1 MLTSNTNLVD
11 TAYKHLL
18 PDQKKYQECSSQ
30 VQQLDPDTVF
40 QLDMV
45 GIQMIHFDCI
55 FLTHTPSNLTVHTY

>member
-18 PDQKKYQECSSQ
+18 PDQKKYQEYSSQ

-40 QLDMV
+40 QLDMAD
-45 GIQMIHFDCI
+45 IQMIHFDCS